1 MHVLYESLQSNII
14 YYLWSVSSVP
24 GSHHMCYSVESY
36 NDGIRLEGRVQ
47 RKQSVPYS
55 LVGAG

>member
-1 MHVLYESLQSNII
+1 M
-14 YYLWSVSSVP
+14 P